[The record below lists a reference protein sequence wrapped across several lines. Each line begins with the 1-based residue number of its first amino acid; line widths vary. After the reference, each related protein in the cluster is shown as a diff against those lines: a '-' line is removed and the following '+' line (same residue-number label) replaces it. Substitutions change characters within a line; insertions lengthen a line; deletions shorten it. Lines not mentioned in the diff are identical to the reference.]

1 MMSKFRILFSRL
13 YRLHPLGYY
22 VKSKKQFMFIL
33 HIRFLFLLMEAALH
47 VMRHYVTFGPM
58 LCLVVVFAIC
68 YRSHTHRDSRILL
81 KYTRLELARLWIS
94 VSQEGI
100 TKHGVRSEHLKKDFS
115 EHLKK
120 DYSEHLKKD
129 YSNGE

>member
-1 MMSKFRILFSRL
+1 MPRCCFRYCSRTDTAS
-13 YRLHPLGYY
+13 R
-22 VKSKKQFMFIL
+22 
-33 HIRFLFLLMEAALH
+33 
-47 VMRHYVTFGPM
+47 TF
-58 LCLVVVFAIC
+58 
-68 YRSHTHRDSRILL
+68 L

-100 TKHGVRSEHLKKDFS
+100 TKHGVRSEHLKKDLSEHLKKDFS

>member
-1 MMSKFRILFSRL
+1 MDPCCASLLFSL
-13 YRLHPLGYY
+13 
-22 VKSKKQFMFIL
+22 
-33 HIRFLFLLMEAALH
+33 LFSYTQTVAS
-47 VMRHYVTFGPM
+47 F
-58 LCLVVVFAIC
+58 
-68 YRSHTHRDSRILL
+68 L

-100 TKHGVRSEHLKKDFS
+100 TKHGVRSEHLKKDFRSEHLKKDYSEHLKKDFS

>member
-1 MMSKFRILFSRL
+1 MTKYIHKSL
-13 YRLHPLGYY
+13 YRVAVDGSCFARDAPLCDLWTHAVPRCCFRYC
-22 VKSKKQFMFIL
+22 S
-33 HIRFLFLLMEAALH
+33 RFE
-47 VMRHYVTFGPM
+47 
-58 LCLVVVFAIC
+58 
-68 YRSHTHRDSRILL
+68 RDSVARFL

-120 DYSEHLKKD
+120 DYS
-129 YSNGE
+129 NGE

>member
-1 MMSKFRILFSRL
+1 MPRCCFRYCSRL
-13 YRLHPLGYY
+13 
-22 VKSKKQFMFIL
+22 
-33 HIRFLFLLMEAALH
+33 
-47 VMRHYVTFGPM
+47 
-58 LCLVVVFAIC
+58 
-68 YRSHTHRDSRILL
+68 HTDSRIFL

-94 VSQEGI
+94 VNQEGI

-120 DYSEHLKKD
+120 DFSDHLKKDYSEHLKKD

>member
-1 MMSKFRILFSRL
+1 MLW
-13 YRLHPLGYY
+13 
-22 VKSKKQFMFIL
+22 FM
-33 HIRFLFLLMEAALH
+33 LMEAALH

-58 LCLVVVFAIC
+58 LCLVVVFAIVLV
-68 YRSHTHRDSRILL
+68 HTDSRIFL

>member
-1 MMSKFRILFSRL
+1 M
-13 YRLHPLGYY
+13 
-22 VKSKKQFMFIL
+22 
-33 HIRFLFLLMEAALH
+33 LMEAALH
-47 VMRHYVTFGPM
+47 VMRHYVTFGHM
-58 LCLVVVFAIC
+58 LCLVVVFAIVLVL
-68 YRSHTHRDSRILL
+68 STVALFIPTN
-81 KYTRLELARLWIS
+81 TRLELARLWIS

-100 TKHGVRSEHLKKDFS
+100 TKHGVRSEHLKKDYS

>member
-1 MMSKFRILFSRL
+1 
-13 YRLHPLGYY
+13 
-22 VKSKKQFMFIL
+22 
-33 HIRFLFLLMEAALH
+33 MEAALH
-47 VMRHYVTFGPM
+47 VIRHYVTFGPM
-58 LCLVVVFAIC
+58 LCLVLF
-68 YRSHTHRDSRILL
+68 SPLFSFSRKSFLFIRTN
-81 KYTRLELARLWIS
+81 TRLELARLWIS

-100 TKHGVRSEHLKKDFS
+100 TKHGVRSEHLKKDLSEHLKKDFS

>member
-1 MMSKFRILFSRL
+1 
-13 YRLHPLGYY
+13 
-22 VKSKKQFMFIL
+22 
-33 HIRFLFLLMEAALH
+33 MEAALH

-100 TKHGVRSEHLKKDFS
+100 KKQF
-115 EHLKK
+115 LRQVYFKK
-120 DYSEHLKKD
+120 
-129 YSNGE
+129 

>member
-1 MMSKFRILFSRL
+1 MPRCYFRHCS
-13 YRLHPLGYY
+13 
-22 VKSKKQFMFIL
+22 
-33 HIRFLFLLMEAALH
+33 RFLVSVVLF
-47 VMRHYVTFGPM
+47 MRTN
-58 LCLVVVFAIC
+58 
-68 YRSHTHRDSRILL
+68 
-81 KYTRLELARLWIS
+81 TRLELARLWIS

-100 TKHGVRSEHLKKDFS
+100 TKHGVRSEHLKKDLSEHLKKDLSEHLKKDLSEHLKKDLSEHLKKDFS